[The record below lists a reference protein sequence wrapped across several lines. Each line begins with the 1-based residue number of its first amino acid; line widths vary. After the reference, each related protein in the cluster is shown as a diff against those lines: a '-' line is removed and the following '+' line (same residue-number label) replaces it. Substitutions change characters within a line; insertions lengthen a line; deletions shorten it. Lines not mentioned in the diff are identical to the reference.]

1 MFPAPS
7 VRAIVNSKGCV
18 MPGVPAVPKNSA
30 HSDHRNAAPVP
41 TEIRVS
47 MVAAPCLALVQ
58 AALWKGQAA

>member
-7 VRAIVNSKGCV
+7 VRATVNSKGWV
-18 MPGVPAVPKNSA
+18 IPGVPAVPKKSA
-30 HSDHRNAAPVP
+30 HRDQRKAAEVP

-47 MVAAPCLALVQ
+47 MVAAPCRRLVQ